1 MMKFRSA
8 RILDHLLRLKK
19 GRHISPVQCKFCGA
33 HSSSRPTA
41 SAALP
46 TEFSS
51 GNGGFFAGLASSPVV
66 HAAEVLFSSVHSLS
80 HLPWWAVI
88 VVSTFS
94 LRAFAT
100 LPLAVHQANL
110 VCRIE
115 LLLPTVK
122 ELQEAVKHRVITE
135 CKREHLPVEE
145 ANRRMMKEVRNKTHS
160 FYYYHGCHPLK
171 MYLLPWIQLPMW
183 LVLSLALRNMSGAF
197 PGHHGD
203 PETMQE
209 FSTEGLLWIQDLTMA
224 DPYYILPVV
233 LVVTNLLNIEMNT
246 LRVRVQSKRQVFISK
261 FFRYLTLG
269 MGIIASQLPSAM
281 SLYWAASSVYGLL
294 QNVMLKVPVVRRHLR
309 IPKTPS
315 EPQQP
320 FRTMLEVWREKTY
333 RFLELQRTSSRKRDK

>member
-145 ANRRMMKEVRNKTHS
+145 ANRRMMKEVCVCFWVWQTIRHLMLHHGYWFCYVYVQS
-160 FYYYHGCHPLK
+160 YGRFYMYSLWSDVARPILAVTDVTVIK
-171 MYLLPWIQLPMW
+171 MENRIWAMYARL
-183 LVLSLALRNMSGAF
+183 LSLCHALHSAF
-197 PGHHGD
+197 
-203 PETMQE
+203 
-209 FSTEGLLWIQDLTMA
+209 LLSRLA
-224 DPYYILPVV
+224 DPIFALP
-233 LVVTNLLNIEMNT
+233 
-246 LRVRVQSKRQVFISK
+246 RH
-261 FFRYLTLG
+261 
-269 MGIIASQLPSAM
+269 P
-281 SLYWAASSVYGLL
+281 SLYLNSFVC
-294 QNVMLKVPVVRRHLR
+294 K
-309 IPKTPS
+309 
-315 EPQQP
+315 
-320 FRTMLEVWREKTY
+320 
-333 RFLELQRTSSRKRDK
+333 